1 MHRAIQISSRA
12 LSGVR
17 FVSMSAA
24 RYAKNDAST
33 IDSFRLPSQT
43 SINEWEFKYDFIPRV
58 SEPKVPPITPE
69 AVKQDVAQAKKAEI
83 EREMFNREL
92 TSSVKVEANDAAVV
106 HGGEHVTTEPEY
118 LHDRGL
124 EPVDVS
130 HAGADVKE
138 SKSAAERGKYIQSS
152 LNPAINQADVVSLGQ
167 DTKIDHKVTPVEKQT
182 QVLDD
187 IEHDNVAAASA
198 LHEAEPKKG
207 TSALPYLALF
217 GLGGAGGWYYFSEKK

>member
-1 MHRAIQISSRA
+1 MHRAIQTSARA

-17 FVSMSAA
+17 FVSKSAT
-24 RYAKNDAST
+24 RFAKNDSST

-58 SEPKVPPITPE
+58 SDPKVPPITPE
-69 AVKQDVAQAKKAEI
+69 AVKQDMALAKKADI
-83 EREMFNREL
+83 EREMFHREL
-92 TSSVKVEANDAAVV
+92 TSSVKVEANDATVL
-106 HGGEHVTTEPEY
+106 HGGEQVTTEPEY

-130 HAGADVKE
+130 HAGADAKLL
-138 SKSAAERGKYIQSS
+138 KSDAARTKYIQTS
-152 LNPAINQADVVSLGQ
+152 LNPEINKADVVSLGHE
-167 DTKIDHKVTPVEKQT
+167 TEVDHKLTPLEKQT

-198 LHEAEPKKG
+198 LHESETKKSG
-207 TSALPYLALF
+207 SALPYLALF